1 MYLPSTSYTGPSTTI
16 NSRAGT
22 STAGSSERTED
33 AFHQPANTHAT
44 KNAESVSE
52 MAIVPAIPTSTHV
65 HTSTSNTQAD
75 ETAADTEV
83 NDETGDEAQ
92 GDEDGGQSEIMVSQ
106 PPYLGQRFD
115 SFADAKEFYQ
125 TYAKFHGFA
134 VNTEYH
140 RKIKKTNEYSR
151 GEMRCYKARRNK
163 KGKGDAPVVPERKRG
178 IIVKTECPVR
188 CKLNVDGAQWVVTEY
203 FDEHNHELI
212 KKFDLVKF
220 LTAHRGFTPLEKK
233 FIKLLHDCNVGPSR
247 MVQIL
252 SLIHSKNGSLS
263 SMPYLPADVTNLKA
277 KYRRESKLADIEATI
292 AYFDEKAKE
301 DQNFFYRIRLDDE
314 DRVRNMYWV
323 DGAARRA
330 YKHFRDCISFDA
342 TYLTNMYKMPCAP
355 FIGINNHNQSLKFGC
370 GLVRNE
376 DTDGYVW
383 LFKTFLEC
391 MGGLAPMNIITDQD
405 FSMSAG
411 IEVFSLAVHRHCR
424 WHIIKKAEETLGPFF
439 ADRPDLH
446 KAFELCVDH
455 SLTVEEFE
463 RSWMA
468 MIETYQVQDHETLAS
483 LWEKRMYWVP
493 AYFMQCFFPF
503 LQTTQRI
510 EGFNA
515 ILKRYVSPGNSLLQ
529 FAKQYTALQQKI
541 LGSELQQEAN
551 TALKQPKLLTYL
563 PMGRQ
568 MSKIYTNMIFNKFQ
582 EEIKR
587 ASMYTAFQV
596 GEHTFKVCSIMG
608 MSDSEPEDPDKG
620 RNYFVKA
627 SISEGEYYCQCCKFE
642 RDGIVCYH
650 ILKVMDLNAV
660 TRMPCHFIRRRWT
673 WDADDALVPQT
684 SNAVLAVH
692 DERPES
698 TMEAVRHVVLT
709 KYYAELIDEACKSDE
724 TARVA
729 EKHRKALKRE
739 LDEIKKRKAEEA
751 LHRFLRTSSV
761 PSSTGPSPENSE
773 VGSGIASTQTQVHQ
787 NLK

>member
-1 MYLPSTSYTGPSTTI
+1 MIAGCYGGTTSANISWQASQLQESAIADRAHQIGMTDHTRSAHAAQQGPSTTI
-16 NSRAGT
+16 NSGAGT

-44 KNAESVSE
+44 NNAESVSE

-65 HTSTSNTQAD
+65 HTSTSNTQAG

-83 NDETGDEAQ
+83 NDETDDEAQ
-92 GDEDGGQSEIMVSQ
+92 GDEDGGQSEIMVPQ

-125 TYAKFHGFA
+125 TYAK
-134 VNTEYH
+134 T
-140 RKIKKTNEYSR
+140 S
-151 GEMRCYKARRNK
+151 M
-163 KGKGDAPVVPERKRG
+163 
-178 IIVKTECPVR
+178 
-188 CKLNVDGAQWVVTEY
+188 DGAQWVVTEY

-233 FIKLLHDCNVGPSR
+233 FIKLLNDCNVGPSR

-263 SMPYLPADVTNLKA
+263 SMPYLPAHVTNLKA

-301 DQNFFYRIRLDDE
+301 DQDFFYRIRLDNE

-355 FIGINNHNQSLKFGC
+355 FIGINNHNQSLRFGC

-405 FSMSAG
+405 FSMRAG
-411 IEVFSLAVHRHCR
+411 IEEVFPLAVHRHCR

-455 SLTVEEFE
+455 NLMVEEFE

-468 MIETYQVQDHETLAS
+468 MIETYQGQDHETLAS
-483 LWEKRMYWVP
+483 LWDKRMYWVS

-503 LQTTQRI
+503 LQTTQHS

-515 ILKRYVSPGNSLLQ
+515 VLKRYVSLGNSLLQ
-529 FAKQYTALQQKI
+529 FTKQYTALQQNI

-563 PMGRQ
+563 PMERQ
-568 MSKIYTNMIFNKFQ
+568 MSKIYTNTIFNK
-582 EEIKR
+582 
-587 ASMYTAFQV
+587 S
-596 GEHTFKVCSIMG
+596 
-608 MSDSEPEDPDKG
+608 
-620 RNYFVKA
+620 
-627 SISEGEYYCQCCKFE
+627 
-642 RDGIVCYH
+642 
-650 ILKVMDLNAV
+650 
-660 TRMPCHFIRRRWT
+660 
-673 WDADDALVPQT
+673 
-684 SNAVLAVH
+684 
-692 DERPES
+692 
-698 TMEAVRHVVLT
+698 VVLQS
-709 KYYAELIDEACKSDE
+709 YLHKS
-724 TARVA
+724 
-729 EKHRKALKRE
+729 
-739 LDEIKKRKAEEA
+739 
-751 LHRFLRTSSV
+751 
-761 PSSTGPSPENSE
+761 
-773 VGSGIASTQTQVHQ
+773 
-787 NLK
+787 

>member
-1 MYLPSTSYTGPSTTI
+1 M
-16 NSRAGT
+16 
-22 STAGSSERTED
+22 ED

-44 KNAESVSE
+44 NNAKSVSE

-65 HTSTSNTQAD
+65 HTSTSNTQAGK
-75 ETAADTEV
+75 TAADTEV
-83 NDETGDEAQ
+83 NDETDDEAQ
-92 GDEDGGQSEIMVSQ
+92 GDEDGGQSEIMVPQ
-106 PPYLGQRFD
+106 PPYLGQSFD

-125 TYAKFHGFA
+125 TYAKFHGW
-134 VNTEYH
+134 H
-140 RKIKKTNEYSR
+140 IIKKAEETLGPFFADRPELH
-151 GEMRCYKARRNK
+151 KAFELCV
-163 KGKGDAPVVPERKRG
+163 DHSLTVEEFERSWMDMIETYQVQDQETLASLWEKR
-178 IIVKTECPVR
+178 
-188 CKLNVDGAQWVVTEY
+188 
-203 FDEHNHELI
+203 
-212 KKFDLVKF
+212 
-220 LTAHRGFTPLEKK
+220 
-233 FIKLLHDCNVGPSR
+233 
-247 MVQIL
+247 
-252 SLIHSKNGSLS
+252 
-263 SMPYLPADVTNLKA
+263 
-277 KYRRESKLADIEATI
+277 
-292 AYFDEKAKE
+292 
-301 DQNFFYRIRLDDE
+301 
-314 DRVRNMYWV
+314 MYWV
-323 DGAARRA
+323 PA
-330 YKHFRDCISFDA
+330 YFMQCFF
-342 TYLTNMYKMPCAP
+342 P
-355 FIGINNHNQSLKFGC
+355 FLQTTQRSEGFNAVLK
-370 GLVRNE
+370 
-376 DTDGYVW
+376 
-383 LFKTFLEC
+383 
-391 MGGLAPMNIITDQD
+391 
-405 FSMSAG
+405 
-411 IEVFSLAVHRHCR
+411 R

-503 LQTTQRI
+503 LQTTQRS

-515 ILKRYVSPGNSLLQ
+515 VLKRYVSPGNSLLQ

-563 PMGRQ
+563 PMERQ
-568 MSKIYTNMIFNKFQ
+568 MSKIYTNTIFNKFQ
-582 EEIKR
+582 EERKR

-596 GEHTFKVCSIMG
+596 DEHTFKVCSIMG

-642 RDGIVCYH
+642 RDGIVCCH

-660 TRMPCHFIRRRWT
+660 TRMPRHFIRQRWT
-673 WDADDALVPQT
+673 WDADDALAPQT

-709 KYYAELIDEACKSDE
+709 KNYAELIDEACKSDE

-729 EKHRKALKRE
+729 EKHMKILKRE

-751 LHRFLRTSSV
+751 LHRFPRTSSV
-761 PSSTGPSPENSE
+761 PSSTGPSSENSE
-773 VGSGIASTQTQVHQ
+773 VGSEIESTQTQVRNPPRSITKGRPKEIRYKSGLEIQAKHKKPKKGMG
-787 NLK
+787 NPCIRIRSKNAMKE